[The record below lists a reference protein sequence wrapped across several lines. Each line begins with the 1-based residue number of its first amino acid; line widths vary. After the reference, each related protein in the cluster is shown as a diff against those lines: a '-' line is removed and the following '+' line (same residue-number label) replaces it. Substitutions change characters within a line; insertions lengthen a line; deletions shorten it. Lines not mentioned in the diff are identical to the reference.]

1 MTGPGTG
8 TMPGGDGRRAM
19 QGTERALRFTA
30 FTRDPAGG
38 NPAGVVVTDALR
50 PDDWMQAVAAD
61 IGFSE
66 SAFVVPRTEGP
77 DGHYDIRYFSP
88 AREVPFCGHATI
100 ATAIAL
106 AGVNPGDGRF
116 HFHSRTDDIPVTVAE
131 SEGVTLARLTSPA
144 SSHRPAAPATLAAAL
159 AAFGWGSEVLDPDLP
174 PVVASAGA
182 HHLVVPVAE
191 RTRLQAMTYDFESL
205 RALMLAEDW
214 TTVAVVW
221 RESPTRYHA
230 RNAFAVG
237 GVVEDPATGAA
248 AAAFGGYLRDAGFLT
263 PPARL
268 TILQGEDLGLPSTLL
283 VDIPADRPGIDV
295 SGSAVPMT

>member
-1 MTGPGTG
+1 
-8 TMPGGDGRRAM
+8 M
-19 QGTERALRFTA
+19 QRTEQVLRYAA

-50 PDDWMQAVAAD
+50 PDRWMQEVAAD

-66 SAFVVPRTEGP
+66 TAFVTPRRGEP
-77 DGHYDIRYFSP
+77 DGYHDIRYFSP
-88 AREVPFCGHATI
+88 EREVAFCGHATI
-100 ATAIAL
+100 ATAIVL
-106 AGVNPGDGRF
+106 AEQGPGRGRLR
-116 HFHSRTDDIPVTVAE
+116 FHSRTDEIPVAVETID
-131 SEGVTLARLTSPA
+131 GVPTARFTSPA
-144 SSHRPAAPATLAAAL
+144 PSHRPVAPATLAAAL

-182 HHLVVPVAE
+182 DHLVVPLFSRSTLA
-191 RTRLQAMTYDFESL
+191 AMSYDFEAL
-205 RALMLAEDW
+205 RALMLDGDW

-230 RNAFAVG
+230 RNAFPVG

-248 AAAFGGYLRDAGFLT
+248 AAALGGYLRDAGFLT
-263 PPARL
+263 PPERI
-268 TILQGEDLGLPSTLL
+268 TILQGEDLGRPSTLV
-283 VDIPADRPGIDV
+283 VDVPADRPGIDV